1 MISILAVLVFALAA
15 NPMMYAKGAELTY
28 EEMVLSNTYP
38 ANVEVTR
45 EIELEQPAL
54 EAYYTMLNS
63 FEAIY
68 GDNNYPE
75 NYAGAYIT
83 DDNRLCILL
92 VDISQEVCR
101 IYKNYCANYV
111 GVLFEKV
118 EYSYEELENALSFAT
133 QDIAGT
139 GLTSAYIDVV
149 ENNVKIGVG

>member
-1 MISILAVLVFALAA
+1 MKTRIRVISILAVLVFALAA

-68 GDNNYPE
+68 GDNNY
-75 NYAGAYIT
+75 IT
-83 DDNRLCILL
+83 ILKIMQGL
-92 VDISQEVCR
+92 ILRMTTGFVFFLWIFH
-101 IYKNYCANYV
+101 KK
-111 GVLFEKV
+111 FV
-118 EYSYEELENALSFAT
+118 ESTRSIVRT
-133 QDIAGT
+133 M
-139 GLTSAYIDVV
+139 
-149 ENNVKIGVG
+149 